1 MQQAIETDRSA
12 VFAEEAFVVE
22 VQAFLYEMMESK
34 QVSRADLAKA
44 MGVSRARISQIFSD
58 ECKNFTVRL
67 LARAMHAL
75 GETPRLECQW
85 SDEEASAAAQ
95 KEQRRAIKNAKN
107 VRALWLDT
115 ARADDI
121 TAACND
127 DDIRI
132 DGMLHLEM
140 DTMGMAA

>member
-1 MQQAIETDRSA
+1 MQQAIENDRSA
-12 VFAEEAFVVE
+12 VFAEEAFVVD

-34 QVSRADLAKA
+34 KVSRADLAKA

-85 SDEEASAAAQ
+85 SDEEASVAAE

-121 TAACND
+121 TVACND